1 LVTSVL
7 IEIGRPAVDSLRRIV
22 RSSGAEEARRW
33 ACRALGAIGDE
44 RAVPVLVDALTDPAP
59 NVRAAAAEAF
69 ERLPHDRAID
79 RLRTL
84 LRDVEVVRTAA
95 ARTLDRRWVP
105 SLDLEEDV
113 LRALAADSFIAAGA
127 AVRLRAGAKSLL
139 VRIARSGDLVARE
152 RSLHVLGHRR
162 EDDEVLME
170 ATVSSHA
177 ELRRAAMTA
186 LAQIHATESS
196 EDQVNLSDEE
206 WRRLRRLDLAPQ
218 PSELFPAVTGALRV
232 GDVVRLADEA
242 AERWSGRWSEVI
254 VISEELVGVRDDGTD
269 FDAIPVADLLA
280 RGRRHPDPR
289 RWKAEGA
296 AWRRKIASR
305 RY

>member
-1 LVTSVL
+1 VTSAL
-7 IEIGRPAVDSLRRIV
+7 IQIGQPAGDTLQRIV

-33 ACRALGAIGDE
+33 ACRALGAIRDE
-44 RAVPVLVDALTDPAP
+44 RAVSVLIDALSDPAP

-69 ERLPHDRAID
+69 ERLPHDRAVD

-95 ARTLDRRWVP
+95 ARTLHRRWVP

-113 LRALAADSFIAAGA
+113 LRALAADSFSAAGA
-127 AVRLRAGAKSLL
+127 AMRLPAGAKPLL
-139 VRIARSGDLVARE
+139 VRIARTDDVVARA
-152 RSLHVLGHRR
+152 RSLRALGHRR

-170 ATVSSHA
+170 ATVSSHE
-177 ELRRAAMTA
+177 ELRRAATTA
-186 LAQIHATESS
+186 LAHIHATGS
-196 EDQVNLSDEE
+196 DDDLVDASDEE
-206 WRRLRRLDLAPQ
+206 WRRLGHLDDADR
-218 PSELFPAVTGALRV
+218 PSELFPTVTGPLRPR
-232 GDVVRLADEA
+232 DVIRLVDEA
-242 AERWSGRWSEVI
+242 AERWSGRWSEAI
-254 VISEELVGVRDDGTD
+254 VIGEELVGVRDDGND
-269 FDAIPVADLLA
+269 FDAISVADLLA

-289 RWKAEGA
+289 RWKAEAA